1 VTIVSGREIPI
12 AIFTVIVFVGFS
24 ILSPSFLTVAGIR
37 LVFEQAAIVGIIA
50 IAVTMTI
57 IMGGIDLSVGS
68 LMAMLAAVVG
78 LLLNAGVPAPLAC
91 LIGIGFGAVCGLING
106 LLIARLNIPDI
117 VATLGTMY
125 FFRSAGILLSGGIW
139 IKDFPPEF
147 NFFGRGLIAGIPF
160 SVILWLALAAL
171 FVYILGNTRFGRRI
185 YAIGGNPTTAL
196 RSGINVRA
204 TKIEVYVISGMMAAI
219 SATIFAS
226 KVGSVQVSTVGVD
239 LPFNVI
245 AAILIGGASV
255 FGGVGSV
262 IGTVLGTL
270 ALSAVQSGLIQ
281 VRVSPYWIDVS
292 VGALIIFA
300 VILNTFQHFRNERQ
314 LKAVLQ

>member
-1 VTIVSGREIPI
+1 MSVIAGRELPI
-12 AIFTVIVFVGFS
+12 AIFTIGVFAAFS
-24 ILSPSFLTVAGIR
+24 FLSPSFLTPAGIR
-37 LVFEQAAIVGIIA
+37 LVFEQGAIVGIIA

-68 LMAMLAAVVG
+68 LMALLAAVAG
-78 LLLNAGVPAPLAC
+78 MMLNAGLPAPVAC
-91 LIGIGFGAVCGLING
+91 LLTLCVGGLCGLVNG
-106 LLIARLNIPDI
+106 LLIARFNIPDI

-139 IKDFPPEF
+139 IKDFPPSF
-147 NFFGRGLIAGIPF
+147 DFYGRGLVAGIPF
-160 SVILWLALAAL
+160 PVLLWICLTAL
-171 FVYILGNTRFGRRI
+171 FVYVLNSTRFGRRI
-185 YAIGGNPTTAL
+185 YAIGGNVTTAM
-196 RSGINVRA
+196 RSGISVGGTKVR
-204 TKIEVYVISGMMAAI
+204 VYVISGMMAAVSGI
-219 SATIFAS
+219 VFAS

-262 IGTVLGTL
+262 VGSALGAL
-270 ALSAVQSGLIQ
+270 ALSALQSGLIQ

-292 VGALIIFA
+292 VGALIILA
-300 VILNTFQHFRNERQ
+300 VILNTFQHLRNERK

>member
-1 VTIVSGREIPI
+1 MRIVSGRELPI
-12 AIFTVIVFVGFS
+12 AIFTVGVFVAFS
-24 ILSPSFLTVAGIR
+24 FLSPSFMTVAGVR

-50 IAVTMTI
+50 VAVTMTI

-78 LLLNAGVPAPLAC
+78 MLLNAGVPAPLAC
-91 LIGIGFGAVCGLING
+91 LLGMGFGAVCGLANG

-125 FFRSAGILLSGGIW
+125 FFRSAGILLSGGVW
-139 IKDFPPEF
+139 VKDFPPSFEF
-147 NFFGRGLIAGIPF
+147 YGRGLVAGIPF
-160 SVILWLALAAL
+160 PVIVWICLTLL
-171 FVYILGNTRFGRRI
+171 FVYVLSSTRFGRRI
-185 YAIGGNPTTAL
+185 YAIGGNTTTAI
-196 RSGINVRA
+196 RSGISVGA
-204 TKIEVYVISGMMAAI
+204 TKIQVYMISGVMAAI
-219 SATIFAS
+219 SGIVFAS
-226 KVGSVQVSTVGVD
+226 KVGSVQVSTVGVE

-262 IGTVLGTL
+262 IGTALGAL

-292 VGALIIFA
+292 VGALIVFA
-300 VILNTFQHFRNERQ
+300 VVLNTFQHFRNERK